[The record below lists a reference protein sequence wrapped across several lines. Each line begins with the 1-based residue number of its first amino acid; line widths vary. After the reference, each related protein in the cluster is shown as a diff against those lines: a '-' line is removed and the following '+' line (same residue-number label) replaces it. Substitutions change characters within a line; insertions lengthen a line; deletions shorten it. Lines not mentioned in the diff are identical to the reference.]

1 MAALRGTSG
10 LGLLLSCIIL
20 VAFAFL
26 WYFFSFSKGVNPCIV
41 LCPLFPSC
49 SLTGVCLKDIKTHSN
64 ALPPNTQNFPVQNHL
79 MANPAPQMPLR
90 GTQNAPKFDGKAP
103 APLPHFLKDV
113 DILGTVLQFVSSTMV
128 PFSFPSY
135 VVLIYSL
142 VCSHMIG
149 YIL

>member
-1 MAALRGTSG
+1 
-10 LGLLLSCIIL
+10 
-20 VAFAFL
+20 
-26 WYFFSFSKGVNPCIV
+26 
-41 LCPLFPSC
+41 
-49 SLTGVCLKDIKTHSN
+49 
-64 ALPPNTQNFPVQNHL
+64 
-79 MANPAPQMPLR
+79 MANPAPQMPLH
-90 GTQNAPKFDGKAP
+90 GTQNALKFDGKAL
-103 APLPHFLKDV
+103 ALLPHFLEDV